1 MRGKYGIRVYGEK
14 YLGFSTKEML
24 EWVTLFQKCTVGSK
38 GDAFA
43 AATTMSV
50 FRYESHY
57 SPWRENDTLTT
68 TAKRVFTRS
77 RPAKASEVQS

>member
-1 MRGKYGIRVYGEK
+1 MRGKYGIRVYGET
-14 YLGFSTKEML
+14 YLAFSTKEML
-24 EWVTLFQKCTVGSK
+24 EWVTLFQKHDAGSK

-50 FRYESHY
+50 LRIEPHHA
-57 SPWRENDTLTT
+57 NDTLTT

-77 RPAKASEVQS
+77 RPAKAQEVN